1 MAGRRGRCDW
11 AGVVLR
17 VFIVI
22 GTLSGLALAGLALS
36 MEMPPQSVPTWSLLS
51 LGILTVMSGLIGI
64 IATFTRG
71 CCLVMYFGVGL
82 VSFLMQV
89 VVLVGLFFYYDWT
102 VEALTNGNPDDMVS
116 IEQYLSIGKWVLFG
130 LVIAQLVSLVMA
142 LFVRCTA
149 PTVEFHNLDAAED
162 RELHMQAIRDDIEER
177 KVDTTDS
184 SLAGRMSEK
193 YGKFS
198 RGAF

>member
-1 MAGRRGRCDW
+1 
-11 AGVVLR
+11 
-17 VFIVI
+17 
-22 GTLSGLALAGLALS
+22 
-36 MEMPPQSVPTWSLLS
+36 
-51 LGILTVMSGLIGI
+51 
-64 IATFTRG
+64 
-71 CCLVMYFGVGL
+71 
-82 VSFLMQV
+82 
-89 VVLVGLFFYYDWT
+89 

-184 SLAGRMSEK
+184 RHAHPLTSLPLHIPPTQLFCPPLMCLTNLHRRSA
-193 YGKFS
+193 
-198 RGAF
+198 A